1 MKKNVLTF
9 LFCIVA
15 IVTINSKSIAQG
27 TLVHYWN
34 FNNFTS
40 TVTLP
45 AIADLAAD
53 YTIITSP
60 TAALI
65 YKTQPGTSSSYSD
78 YCDFV
83 AGDASDTINLRMSAP
98 SGNAFRARNPNDSME
113 ILLYIPS
120 TNYKN
125 LELKYACELSSY
137 TSGDSANVFA
147 YSVDSGS
154 TWITS
159 GTGLS
164 EWLDSGSVAFR
175 LVSVHIND
183 TNAYNNPK
191 LVFRITTL
199 GRNHT
204 SGGNNRFDN
213 ITLDGDHIGSTIV
226 TNQFANT
233 ALSYTLYPNPV
244 SNQMEINT
252 NVDGIKSFTITNTIG
267 QIAFSGNEEGK
278 HFSVNTANLVNGV
291 YFITILD
298 NNTGSVSTS
307 KFIKQ

>member
-1 MKKNVLTF
+1 MKRNVLTI

-15 IVTINSKSIAQG
+15 MTTINSNSIAQG
-27 TLVHYWN
+27 TLIHYWN

-53 YTIITSP
+53 YTIISSP

-65 YKTQPGTSSSYSD
+65 YQTQPGTSSSFSD
-78 YCDFV
+78 YCDYV

-98 SGNAFRARNPNDSME
+98 AGNAFRARNPSDSME

-125 LELKYACELSSY
+125 LQLKYACELSSY
-137 TSGDSANVFA
+137 TSGDSVNVFA
-147 YSVDSGS
+147 YSLDSGS

-164 EWLDSGSVAFR
+164 EWLDSGSVGFR

-183 TNAYNNPK
+183 TNANNNRK
-191 LVFRITTL
+191 LVFRITSL
-199 GRNHT
+199 GRNSGT
-204 SGGNNRFDN
+204 SGNNRYDN

-226 TNQFANT
+226 TNPLFTT
-233 ALSYTLYPNPV
+233 ALNYTLYPNPV
-244 SNQMEINT
+244 SNQMEIST
-252 NVDGIKSFTITNTIG
+252 NVDGIKSFTITNMIG
-267 QIAFSGNEEGK
+267 QSILSGNEEGK
-278 HFSVNTANLVNGV
+278 HFSVNTANLVSGI

-298 NNTGSVSTS
+298 NNTGSVRTS
-307 KFIKQ
+307 KFVKQ